1 MFLGF
6 LSGTSIRQRLVKVT
20 APCKM
25 VQTVDL
31 AAFAFDPVPF
41 QPPCPLSL
49 PIFRADLSM
58 NSFFLFFFFFS
69 SAPRVGRVFLSMR
82 RLDEEVKPSVSDQA
96 PHFVVKSVKS
106 VAAQSLKLG
115 NLSTWAAPGFFGSCR
130 TAPVLEQGLQQQ
142 GSEFDFI
149 CRGLPHRTTDLCS
162 PPREMT
168 KRRVFLFFIWL
179 RDAFAISVSLRG
191 KFPR

>member
-1 MFLGF
+1 
-6 LSGTSIRQRLVKVT
+6 
-20 APCKM
+20 M

-58 NSFFLFFFFFS
+58 EFVFFFSFFFS
-69 SAPRVGRVFLSMR
+69 SALRVGRVFLSMR

-142 GSEFDFI
+142 GSEF
-149 CRGLPHRTTDLCS
+149 
-162 PPREMT
+162 
-168 KRRVFLFFIWL
+168 
-179 RDAFAISVSLRG
+179 
-191 KFPR
+191 

>member
-58 NSFFLFFFFFS
+58 NSFFFFFFFFS
-69 SAPRVGRVFLSMR
+69 FFFSLLRAPRRSRLSLDASPRRGGQAVGQRSSSPLRRQVRQVGRGAKSEAWQLVHLGCTRFLW
-82 RLDEEVKPSVSDQA
+82 LVSNRSSPRARPAATGFGVLISFAGDYHTEQQT
-96 PHFVVKSVKS
+96 FV
-106 VAAQSLKLG
+106 
-115 NLSTWAAPGFFGSCR
+115 
-130 TAPVLEQGLQQQ
+130 
-142 GSEFDFI
+142 
-149 CRGLPHRTTDLCS
+149 
-162 PPREMT
+162 PPLAR
-168 KRRVFLFFIWL
+168 
-179 RDAFAISVSLRG
+179 
-191 KFPR
+191 